1 MDWTVS
7 FGAII
12 LMSRKSRQDFLV
24 NKVAAIVVT
33 LGGLAAGYL
42 LGSVFSLQLATN
54 WLDRYAKMTAAQDD
68 ASFTEARGV
77 LSELQSSSYS
87 ACSDAEIAYFRGLVS
102 RSEHLKD
109 AGRIG
114 GDRILCSATGHQ
126 SRSLGQLNPA
136 AKQPDGTIV
145 YTDFPAARST
155 DPKRTALQQGTVYVA
170 FATELPAA
178 PAKIP
183 MHVATS
189 SKDAGLQ
196 PMLGGSAMDQAL
208 NWTANGTKRLG
219 NMIYATH
226 CSTLQSNCVTA
237 FTSVAEASHSEI
249 RVIIASTAA
258 GGMLGVFIGMGF
270 SFLFRRNNDIVQQL
284 RRAVQRDQLQVVY
297 QPIVILATRQIVG
310 AEALSRWT
318 DEDGNT
324 VDPEVFV
331 KIAEENGFVG
341 ALTKLVLRH
350 SLHDFAKTLQSRP
363 GFRLSINV
371 SGADLVDPTFLPMLD
386 GALKEAEVSPE
397 SIVIEISE
405 KSTSKS
411 ETAMETIRDLRR
423 MGHSIHIDDFGTGY
437 SNLDKLLYL
446 FADTI
451 KIDKAFTG
459 VIGTES
465 VAVAILPQILAMA
478 KSLNLEVIVE
488 GVETDHQADYF
499 TPDPPQV
506 YGQGWL
512 YGRPVPYDKFQGLL
526 VDNIAATF
534 AAAAAA
540 SKPPVSQDADSDW
553 MTKPGKL
560 QILGS
565 RVA

>member
-1 MDWTVS
+1 M
-7 FGAII
+7 
-12 LMSRKSRQDFLV
+12 
-24 NKVAAIVVT
+24 NKVAAVVVT

-42 LGSVFSLQLATN
+42 AGSVFSLQLATN
-54 WLDRYAKMTAAQDD
+54 WLDRYAKLTAAQDD
-68 ASFTEARGV
+68 ASFTEARSV
-77 LSELQSSSYS
+77 LSELQGSTYS

-109 AGRIG
+109 AGRIRG
-114 GDRILCSATGHQ
+114 GRIECSASGHQ
-126 SRSLGQLNPA
+126 TRSLAQLKPTT
-136 AKQPDGTIV
+136 QRQDGTIV
-145 YTDFPAARST
+145 YSDFPGERNA
-155 DPKRTALQQGTVYVA
+155 DPKRIALQLDTAFVA
-170 FATELPAA
+170 FATELPASKA
-178 PAKIP
+178 PIP
-183 MHVATS
+183 MHLATNV
-189 SKDAGLQ
+189 KDAAIQ
-196 PMLGGSAMDQAL
+196 PMLGGSAVDQAL
-208 NWTANGTKRLG
+208 NWTADGTKRLG

-226 CSTLQSNCVTA
+226 CSALQSNCVTA
-237 FTSVAEASHSEI
+237 FTSVSEASRSEI
-249 RVIIASTAA
+249 RVVIASTAA
-258 GGMLGVFIGMGF
+258 GGVLGVFIGMAF
-270 SFLFRRNNDIVQQL
+270 SFLFRRNKDISQQL
-284 RRAVQRDQLQVVY
+284 RRAVLRDQLQVVY

-310 AEALSRWT
+310 AEALARWT

-324 VDPEVFV
+324 VDPDVFV
-331 KIAEENGFVG
+331 KIAEEKGFVG
-341 ALTKLVLRH
+341 ALTKSVLRH
-350 SLHDFAKTLQSRP
+350 SLRDFSKTLKGRP

-371 SGADLVDPTFLPMLD
+371 SGADLVDPEFLPMLD
-386 GALKEAEVSPE
+386 ASLKEVDVAPE
-397 SIVIEISE
+397 SVVIEISE

-499 TPDPPQV
+499 TPNPPQV

-512 YGRPVPYDKFQGLL
+512 YGRPVPFDQFEGLL
-526 VDNIAATF
+526 IDNMAAML
-534 AAAAAA
+534 AAAAI
-540 SKPPVSQDADSDW
+540 SRPPVSQDPESDW
-553 MTKPGKL
+553 KTRPGKL

>member
-1 MDWTVS
+1 MIS
-7 FGAII
+7 
-12 LMSRKSRQDFLV
+12 MNRKSRQDFLV
-24 NKVAAIVVT
+24 NKVAAFVVT

-42 LGSVFSLQLATN
+42 LGSVFSLQLATHR
-54 WLDRYAKMTAAQDD
+54 LDRYAEMTTAQDD
-68 ASFTEARGV
+68 ASFTEARAV
-77 LSELQSSSYS
+77 LSELQNSSY
-87 ACSDAEIAYFRGLVS
+87 AVCSDSEIAYFRGLVS

-109 AGRIG
+109 VGRII
-114 GDRILCSATGHQ
+114 GDKIQCSASGRQ
-126 SRSLGQLNPA
+126 SRSLGQLEPMTR
-136 AKQPDGTIV
+136 QQDGTVV
-145 YTDFPAARST
+145 YNSFPAVRAT
-155 DPKRTALQQGTVYVA
+155 DPKRTALQLGTSYVA
-170 FATELPAA
+170 FATDPPAA
-178 PAKIP
+178 PARIP

-189 SKDAGLQ
+189 TKDAAIG
-196 PMLGGSAMDQAL
+196 PILGGTAMVQAFD
-208 NWTANGTKRLG
+208 WTANGTKRLG

-237 FTSVAEASHSEI
+237 FTSVAEAAHGEVS
-249 RVIIASTAA
+249 VIIASTAA
-258 GGMLGVFIGMGF
+258 GGALGVFLGMGF
-270 SFLFRRNNDIVQQL
+270 SFLFRRNNNISQQL
-284 RRAVQRDQLQVVY
+284 RRAVRRDQLQVVY
-297 QPIVILATRQIVG
+297 QPIVVLATRQIVG
-310 AEALSRWT
+310 AEALARWT

-341 ALTKLVLRH
+341 ALTKSILRH
-350 SLHDFAKTLQSRP
+350 SLHDFAKTLKSRP

-371 SGADLVDPTFLPMLD
+371 SGMDLVDPEFLPMLD
-386 GALKEAEVSPE
+386 TSLKEAEVAPE
-397 SIVIEISE
+397 SVVIEISE

-411 ETAMETIRDLRR
+411 EAAMETIRDLRR

-499 TPDPPQV
+499 TADPPQV

-512 YGRPVPYDKFQGLL
+512 YGRPVAFENFQGLL
-526 VDNIAATF
+526 IDNLTATL
-534 AAAAAA
+534 AA
-540 SKPPVSQDADSDW
+540 SKPPVSQDGEDDW
-553 MTKPGKL
+553 KMRPGKL
-560 QILGS
+560 QIVGS